1 MSLVQDNN
9 SIKLSNMSTTVQNI
23 SLYVP
28 HVFANYSK
36 EDVTKVFNDY
46 VGDVKEIDFVTKK
59 SQDGRNYNAAYI
71 HFHSW
76 RNNPATVNLQQR
88 ILDPNQE
95 ARLVY
100 DDPWYWIVLEN
111 KGQKSARSVATK
123 PRIVDYDANFPV
135 ITTPPAAAAC
145 IPPNAP
151 VKLRKVSVAC
161 LLKPVG
167 IKLENEFDA
176 IANEAADDEIKMN
189 ELYEMMER
197 EEQFL
202 VTVDSR
208 YLRTIE
214 QENVGLRAQ
223 LASLDQQHVDM
234 KMAYAH
240 LVNAYSS
247 ECLKNET
254 MTRGHY

>member
-1 MSLVQDNN
+1 MLLVQDNN

-46 VGDVKEIDFVTKK
+46 VGDVKEVDFVAKK
-59 SQDGRNYNAAYI
+59 SQDGRNYHAAYI

-76 RNNPATVNLQQR
+76 RNNPATANLQER

-95 ARLVY
+95 ARIVY

-111 KGQKSARSVATK
+111 KGQKSARSAATAK
-123 PRIVDYDANFPV
+123 PHIIDYNTNFPV
-135 ITTPPAAAAC
+135 IASPPPTAAGTA
-145 IPPNAP
+145 PNAP
-151 VKLRKVSVAC
+151 VKLRKVSIAS
-161 LLKPVG
+161 LLKPVVV
-167 IKLENEFDA
+167 KLENEFDA
-176 IANEAADDEIKMN
+176 IADDEIKMN

-214 QENVGLRAQ
+214 QENAAMRAQ

-247 ECLKNET
+247 ECLKNEA
-254 MTRGHY
+254 MIKGHY